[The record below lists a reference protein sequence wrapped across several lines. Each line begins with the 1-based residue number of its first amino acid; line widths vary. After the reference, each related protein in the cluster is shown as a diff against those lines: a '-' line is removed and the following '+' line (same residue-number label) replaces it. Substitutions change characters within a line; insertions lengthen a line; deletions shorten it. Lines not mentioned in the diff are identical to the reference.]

1 MPCYD
6 RESVRLAL
14 LPDVDYAEDSE
25 CNDNDAKYEIFVTIN
40 AWFSDSFFFCIVGFS
55 VP

>member
-1 MPCYD
+1 MSKLFFLFFKYLNQLMLCYD
-6 RESVRLAL
+6 CESVRLVL

-40 AWFSDSFFFCIVGFS
+40 A
-55 VP
+55 